1 MVMFHET
8 AILPRNMVRAALQGG
23 VNGTILPPAFQT
35 ADPARLADQIELIKI
50 QPENLSI
57 DDMSKLWTAL
67 QTHYRTT
74 VGYLISVVLIERD
87 APKRT
92 PLPVLSRGAIDPLT
106 RRDAG
111 VFVQPELTPATPT
124 LTRVSPPGER
134 PAMRLGDVLTFQGH
148 HLDRGDAIVR
158 FTEVD
163 SGAVI
168 ELAPN
173 AAPTPGRLQVEL
185 PQGAPLPAASPLA
198 GTGADP
204 GAWRIGL
211 YLAEVTLQLGAQ
223 RRVTN
228 RLPVTLA
235 PRATP
240 AAAAEAGGVRIT
252 VDCQPPHPRDPD
264 RFHRRRPAGA
274 APARTRRR
282 RRPGRRVVRRPALRD
297 DPAGTPEGRR
307 RRQPA
312 DRPRRPAA
320 ALRPDP
326 TRGDAMNH
334 VPMHDWAGA
343 NRRRLDAELEA
354 LGVALSGGEP
364 SREAAADLDPPARL
378 DSLAGL
384 FGLGPVDTVVLLLA
398 AAPELDGQA
407 LQGRRPT
414 VSLALQLAGEGVWA
428 AICPQS
434 PLRRWRMIEL
444 EGSGPQPERGLK
456 LDERILHHLLGV
468 DYLDP
473 RLDGLVASPR
483 NAPSSPPAK
492 PSSRTNSRPP
502 GAAATPAGRCCRSA
516 DPAPEAKRAVAGAL
530 CAMRGQRLFRIAR
543 ADVPH
548 AACERLA
555 LARLCD
561 REMALSTGVLLV
573 EGDGAEEHD
582 AGVAAFVDQLLGPTI
597 VSGRDP
603 LALER
608 NPRRRVDMPPATIP
622 ERRELWRRA
631 LAAALREP
639 RRAPRPAR
647 RAVHAGCTGRTGGG
661 RSGHRSV
668 TRRGSSAGCGTG
680 RAPRPGGGWTISPSA
695 SRPRWAGT
703 TWSCRPTAWQCCAT
717 SPSTCAAPIRCM
729 ASGAGRSAAA
739 GAWASP
745 PCSQARAA
753 PARPWPPR
761 CWPSELRLDL
771 YRIDLSQVVSKYIG
785 ETEKNLRRIFEA
797 AEQSGA
803 ILLFDEADALF
814 GKRSEVKDSHDRYAN
829 VEVSYL
835 LQRMEAY
842 RGLAILTT
850 NLKSSLD
857 IAFMRRLRFVV
868 DFPFPDM
875 GMRGEI
881 WRRIFPSDTPLA
893 VDPGRLA
900 RLAVAGGTIRTI
912 AINAAFLAAEAGEAV
927 NLGHLAAAA
936 RREYAKLDKPITTAE
951 FGGLT

>member
-1 MVMFHET
+1 
-8 AILPRNMVRAALQGG
+8 
-23 VNGTILPPAFQT
+23 
-35 ADPARLADQIELIKI
+35 
-50 QPENLSI
+50 
-57 DDMSKLWTAL
+57 
-67 QTHYRTT
+67 
-74 VGYLISVVLIERD
+74 
-87 APKRT
+87 
-92 PLPVLSRGAIDPLT
+92 
-106 RRDAG
+106 
-111 VFVQPELTPATPT
+111 
-124 LTRVSPPGER
+124 
-134 PAMRLGDVLTFQGH
+134 
-148 HLDRGDAIVR
+148 
-158 FTEVD
+158 
-163 SGAVI
+163 
-168 ELAPN
+168 
-173 AAPTPGRLQVEL
+173 
-185 PQGAPLPAASPLA
+185 
-198 GTGADP
+198 
-204 GAWRIGL
+204 
-211 YLAEVTLQLGAQ
+211 
-223 RRVTN
+223 
-228 RLPVTLA
+228 
-235 PRATP
+235 
-240 AAAAEAGGVRIT
+240 
-252 VDCQPPHPRDPD
+252 
-264 RFHRRRPAGA
+264 
-274 APARTRRR
+274 
-282 RRPGRRVVRRPALRD
+282 
-297 DPAGTPEGRR
+297 
-307 RRQPA
+307 
-312 DRPRRPAA
+312 
-320 ALRPDP
+320 
-326 TRGDAMNH
+326 MNH

-473 RLDGLVASPR
+473 RLDGLVASPPER
-483 NAPSSPPAK
+483 AELSAGEAELKDQLAPTWSCGDAGWPVLQICG
-492 PSSRTNSRPP
+492 P
-502 GAAATPAGRCCRSA
+502 G
-516 DPAPEAKRAVAGAL
+516 PEAKRAVAGAL

-631 LAAALREP
+631 LAGRSESLGERLDQLAEQFTLDAPVVRAVADLATDGDPARLFGRLWNGARAQARRRLDDLAERIEAKVGWDDLVLPPDRLAVLRDIAVHV
-639 RRAPRPAR
+639 RRAHQ
-647 RAVHAGCTGRTGGG
+647 VHGQWGWAERGG
-661 RSGHRSV
+661 RGLGV
-668 TRRGSSAGCGTG
+668 TALFAGPSGTG
-680 RAPRPGGGWTISPSA
+680 KT
-695 SRPRWAGT
+695 
-703 TWSCRPTAWQCCAT
+703 
-717 SPSTCAAPIRCM
+717 M
-729 ASGAGRSAAA
+729 ASEVLAE
-739 GAWASP
+739 
-745 PCSQARAA
+745 
-753 PARPWPPR
+753 
-761 CWPSELRLDL
+761 ELSLDL